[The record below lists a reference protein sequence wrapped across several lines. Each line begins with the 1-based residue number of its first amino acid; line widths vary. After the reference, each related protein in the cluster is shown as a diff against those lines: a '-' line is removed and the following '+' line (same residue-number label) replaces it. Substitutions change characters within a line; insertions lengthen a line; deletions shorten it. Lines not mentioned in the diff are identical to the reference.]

1 MRTCATL
8 AALCL
13 AAALGGCGQKGSL
26 YLPDAAPKAV
36 PAAPASKPTTA
47 PAGTAAPASA
57 PSPVSPAPP
66 ATPATPAM
74 PATPAADDPATRR
87 KTPTLP
93 DPESSQ

>member
-1 MRTCATL
+1 MKICAIIV
-8 AALCL
+8 AVCL

-26 YLPDAAPKAV
+26 YLPDAAPKPV
-36 PAAPASKPTTA
+36 PAVPASKPTTA

-57 PSPVSPAPP
+57 PSPVSPA
-66 ATPATPAM
+66 TPTT

>member
-1 MRTCATL
+1 MKICAIL
-8 AALCL
+8 VAVCL

-26 YLPDAAPKAV
+26 YLPDAAPKPV

-57 PSPVSPAPP
+57 PSPVSPA
-66 ATPATPAM
+66 TPATPV
-74 PATPAADDPATRR
+74 TPAADDPATRR

>member
-1 MRTCATL
+1 MRIRATL

-13 AAALGGCGQKGSL
+13 TAALGGCGQKGSL
-26 YLPDAAPKAV
+26 YLPDAAPKSV
-36 PAAPASKPTTA
+36 PAAPASKSTTT
-47 PAGTAAPASA
+47 PAGAAAPAS
-57 PSPVSPAPP
+57 P
-66 ATPATPAM
+66 AT

>member
-1 MRTCATL
+1 MKICATL

-13 AAALGGCGQKGSL
+13 TAALGGCGQKGSL
-26 YLPDAAPKAV
+26 YLPDAAPKPV

-47 PAGTAAPASA
+47 
-57 PSPVSPAPP
+57 
-66 ATPATPAM
+66 

-93 DPESSQ
+93 DPQSSQ

>member
-1 MRTCATL
+1 MRICATL
-8 AALCL
+8 TALCL

-26 YLPDAAPKAV
+26 YLPDAAPKPV
-36 PAAPASKPTTA
+36 PAAPASKPATA

-57 PSPVSPAPP
+57 PSPVSPA
-66 ATPATPAM
+66 TPTT

>member
-1 MRTCATL
+1 MKICATL

-13 AAALGGCGQKGSL
+13 TAALGGCGQKGSL

-47 PAGTAAPASA
+47 PA
-57 PSPVSPAPP
+57 
-66 ATPATPAM
+66 
-74 PATPAADDPATRR
+74 TPAADDPATRR

>member
-1 MRTCATL
+1 MKICATL
-8 AALCL
+8 AAVCL
-13 AAALGGCGQKGSL
+13 TAALGGCGQKGSL

-47 PAGTAAPASA
+47 PA
-57 PSPVSPAPP
+57 
-66 ATPATPAM
+66 
-74 PATPAADDPATRR
+74 TPAADDPATRR

>member
-1 MRTCATL
+1 MRICAAL

-47 PAGTAAPASA
+47 PAATAPPAAA
-57 PSPVSPAPP
+57 PSPVS
-66 ATPATPAM
+66 

>member
-1 MRTCATL
+1 MKICAIL
-8 AALCL
+8 VAVCL

-26 YLPDAAPKAV
+26 YLPDAAPKPV

-57 PSPVSPAPP
+57 PSPVSPA
-66 ATPATPAM
+66 TPAT

>member
-1 MRTCATL
+1 MRICAKL

-36 PAAPASKPTTA
+36 PAAPASKPTAA
-47 PAGTAAPASA
+47 PAGTAAPAAA
-57 PSPVSPAPP
+57 PSPAS
-66 ATPATPAM
+66 

-93 DPESSQ
+93 DPESLQ

>member
-1 MRTCATL
+1 MKICAIL
-8 AALCL
+8 VAVCL
-13 AAALGGCGQKGSL
+13 AAAVGGCGQKGSL
-26 YLPDAAPKAV
+26 YLPDAAPKPV

-57 PSPVSPAPP
+57 PSPVSPA
-66 ATPATPAM
+66 
-74 PATPAADDPATRR
+74 TPAADDPATRR

>member
-1 MRTCATL
+1 MRICATI

-36 PAAPASKPTTA
+36 PAAPA
-47 PAGTAAPASA
+47 GTAAPA
-57 PSPVSPAPP
+57 
-66 ATPATPAM
+66 TPG
-74 PATPAADDPATRR
+74 TPAADDPATRR

-93 DPESSQ
+93 DPESAQ

>member
-1 MRTCATL
+1 MKICATL

-13 AAALGGCGQKGSL
+13 TAALGGCGQKGSL
-26 YLPDAAPKAV
+26 YLPDAAPKPV

-47 PAGTAAPASA
+47 PAATAPPAAA
-57 PSPVSPAPP
+57 PSPVS
-66 ATPATPAM
+66 

>member
-1 MRTCATL
+1 MKICAIL
-8 AALCL
+8 VAVCL

-26 YLPDAAPKAV
+26 YLPDAAPKPV
-36 PAAPASKPTTA
+36 PAVPASKPTAA
-47 PAGTAAPASA
+47 PAGTAAHASA
-57 PSPVSPAPP
+57 PSPVS
-66 ATPATPAM
+66 

>member
-1 MRTCATL
+1 MKICAIL
-8 AALCL
+8 VAVCL

-26 YLPDAAPKAV
+26 YLPDAAPKPV

-57 PSPVSPAPP
+57 PSPVLP
-66 ATPATPAM
+66 AT

>member
-1 MRTCATL
+1 MKASSDGMRICAAL

-47 PAGTAAPASA
+47 PA
-57 PSPVSPAPP
+57 
-66 ATPATPAM
+66 
-74 PATPAADDPATRR
+74 TPAADDPATRR

>member
-1 MRTCATL
+1 MRICAAL
-8 AALCL
+8 ATLCL

-26 YLPDAAPKAV
+26 YLPDAAPKPV

-57 PSPVSPAPP
+57 PSPVSPA
-66 ATPATPAM
+66 TPAT

>member
-1 MRTCATL
+1 MKICAIL
-8 AALCL
+8 VAVCL
-13 AAALGGCGQKGSL
+13 AAAVGGCGQKGSL
-26 YLPDAAPKAV
+26 YLPDAAPKPV

-57 PSPVSPAPP
+57 PSPVSPA
-66 ATPATPAM
+66 T

>member
-1 MRTCATL
+1 MRICATL
-8 AALCL
+8 AAVCL
-13 AAALGGCGQKGSL
+13 TVALGGCGQKGSL
-26 YLPDAAPKAV
+26 YLPDAAPKPV

-57 PSPVSPAPP
+57 PSPVSPA
-66 ATPATPAM
+66 TPAT

>member
-1 MRTCATL
+1 MKICAIIV
-8 AALCL
+8 AVCL

-26 YLPDAAPKAV
+26 YLPDAAPKPV

-57 PSPVSPAPP
+57 PSPVSPA
-66 ATPATPAM
+66 TPTT